1 MLIAIMVILILIQ
14 LIALLFVV
22 WQFGVVALGLIQNRQ
37 QPGPSEPKNSFAI
50 LVCAHNEENAIPAL
64 LESLEALDY
73 PKALYHT
80 FVFADHCT
88 DRTAEVAASFKGVT
102 VLKRDEGP
110 QNGKGDVLAWGLE
123 KVFAEHPNAFDAFT
137 IFDAD
142 NIADPAFLSHMNE
155 SLNKGEDVIQG
166 NRLGGEPYRSIIT
179 QWYAIYWACY
189 SVLFSYARQKLGLS
203 CFLTGT
209 GFTVRR
215 DILQKYGWHTK
226 SITEDVEFAIQH
238 CLRNRRVAFN
248 IDAVCY
254 DEQPSNFFVMLKQIC
269 RWCTGSYQILG
280 IYLGDLLQ
288 RFGKTRSVKL
298 LDNIILLF
306 LGPATVLVNV
316 ATILVNIM
324 YISTFQHAR
333 LFQIIF
339 IVLSLGVTFF
349 MTRMTTKFANIPF
362 KKLIPGF
369 FLFPIF
375 LFFYTICSLYS
386 LFFPTRRWHKIEHQG
401 ISQGRGRRRRR
412 GQKELTGESAEALLG
427 EVPSDRTD
435 AGEPEADAAELMPP
449 VSFSLSKDE
458 RASSPEENPEADLP
472 ELPGSEGP
480 AGAFGMPESGG
491 PAEGF
496 GQASSSYEPL
506 RTDVGTM
513 YAAPRTAET
522 PAGSDGLR
530 ADAGTMNAA
539 PQTAETPAGS
549 DGPSEDPDTPP
560 AS

>member
-14 LIALLFVV
+14 LVALLFMI
-22 WQFGVVALGLIQNRQ
+22 WHFGVAMLGIIQNRQ
-37 QPGPSEPKNSFAI
+37 PPGPSEPKNSFAI
-50 LVCAHNEENAIPAL
+50 FVCAHNEENAIPAL

-80 FVFADHCT
+80 YVFADHCT

-102 VLKRDEGP
+102 VLRRDEGP
-110 QNGKGDVLAWGLE
+110 QNGKGDVLAWGIE
-123 KVFAEHPNAFDAFT
+123 KIFSEHPNDYDAVT
-137 IFDAD
+137 VFDAD
-142 NIADPAFLSHMNE
+142 NIADPEFLTHMNE

-166 NRLGGEPYRSIIT
+166 NRLGGEPYRTIIT

-189 SVLFSYARQKLGLS
+189 SIFISYARQKLSLS

-226 SITEDVEFAIQH
+226 SITEDVEFSIQH

-269 RWCTGSYQILG
+269 RWCTGAYQIIG
-280 IYLGDLLQ
+280 IYLGDILQ

-298 LDNIILLF
+298 LDNIFMLC
-306 LGPATVLVNV
+306 LGPATVIVNI
-316 ATILVNIM
+316 ATVLVNIM

-339 IVLSLGVTFF
+339 MALSLGITYY
-349 MTRMTTKFANIPF
+349 MCYRTTKFANMPF
-362 KKLIPGF
+362 RKLIPGF

-401 ISQGRGRRRRR
+401 ISQSKGHRKKRGPKKISE
-412 GQKELTGESAEALLG
+412 GAEPLL
-427 EVPSDRTD
+427 TD
-435 AGEPEADAAELMPP
+435 ASDSEETNVPPAEDMEFSEPPTFTLTRDDGAADATEAFGE
-449 VSFSLSKDE
+449 
-458 RASSPEENPEADLP
+458 ASPERQMPGAGADFASDAQIPETGSQFAADGPFPETGADFAPGGPNPEAGDTADSP
-472 ELPGSEGP
+472 I
-480 AGAFGMPESGG
+480 
-491 PAEGF
+491 
-496 GQASSSYEPL
+496 GQEP
-506 RTDVGTM
+506 
-513 YAAPRTAET
+513 
-522 PAGSDGLR
+522 
-530 ADAGTMNAA
+530 
-539 PQTAETPAGS
+539 
-549 DGPSEDPDTPP
+549 PP
-560 AS
+560 APPEE

>member
-22 WQFGVVALGLIQNRQ
+22 WQFGVAGLGLIQNRQ

-50 LVCAHNEENAIPAL
+50 FVCAHNEENAIPAL
-64 LESLEALDY
+64 LDSLEMLDY

-80 FVFADHCT
+80 YVFADHCT
-88 DRTAEVAASFKGVT
+88 DRTAEVAASYRGVT
-102 VLKRDEGP
+102 VMRRDEGP

-123 KVFAEHPNAFDAFT
+123 KVLSEHPNDYDAFT
-137 IFDAD
+137 VFDAD
-142 NIADPAFLSHMNE
+142 NIADPAFLTHMNE
-155 SLNKGEDVIQG
+155 SLNKGEDLIQG

-238 CLRNRRVAFN
+238 CLRNRRVSFN

-269 RWCTGSYQILG
+269 RWCTGSYQIIG

-298 LDNIILLF
+298 LDNIFLLF
-306 LGPATVLVNV
+306 LGPATVLVNI

-333 LFQIIF
+333 LFQMIF
-339 IVLSLGVTFF
+339 IALSLGMTYF
-349 MTRMTTKFANIPF
+349 MTRKTTSFANIPF

-401 ISQGRGRRRRR
+401 LSQGRSRRKKR
-412 GQKELTGESAEALLG
+412 GAKAVSAENGQTLL
-427 EVPSDRTD
+427 PDD
-435 AGEPEADAAELMPP
+435 EPAPARIGDPEEDEDFAAPA
-449 VSFSLSKDE
+449 SFSLSRDE
-458 RASSPEENPEADLP
+458 QAAAD
-472 ELPGSEGP
+472 GI
-480 AGAFGMPESGG
+480 FPES
-491 PAEGF
+491 PLYE
-496 GQASSSYEPL
+496 ASGE
-506 RTDVGTM
+506 D
-513 YAAPRTAET
+513 AAPSKRGEQ
-522 PAGSDGLR
+522 PF
-530 ADAGTMNAA
+530 AD
-539 PQTAETPAGS
+539 
-549 DGPSEDPDTPP
+549 EDPAYAEELWKDRDPIEAAGYVADGESADTADPGEEGKLIE
-560 AS
+560 